1 MYVEYTC
8 ACACGRGRGMDSPE
22 EAVTT
27 ELALLGFAA
36 QAHTILAPQR
46 PQAEYRK
53 PWAAAVPAEPGHPE
67 S

>member
-1 MYVEYTC
+1 MCV
-8 ACACGRGRGMDSPE
+8 CACGRGGAGGVDSPE

-36 QAHTILAPQR
+36 QAHTIRAPQR

-53 PWAAAVPAEPGHPE
+53 PWAAVAPDEPGHAE
-67 S
+67 R